1 MATIAMDVPDRQVS
15 IGRVLGRAFGTIGG
29 NPATTIGI
37 AFLFGALP
45 QTLVRLILIPLR
57 ANATGQANVLAGL
70 AITFGS
76 ALLALAFYAIVQG
89 SLVRATVDHDEGRR
103 AGLGESMMAG
113 LSVAVPLIL
122 MAIISGIAMMFGM
135 VLLVVPGIILYLMWS
150 VASSALVDERLGV
163 FGALARSR
171 SLTKGYRWY
180 ILGFVL
186 LLFVVTAIV
195 SSIGSVLVVAG
206 TSFSVQSITAAQQSQ
221 SVTATIGLLVI
232 GTFISVL
239 SGVCHA
245 SLFVELRNAKDGP
258 SEQAL
263 SKVFS

>member
-1 MATIAMDVPDRQVS
+1 MATIAMNVPDRQVS

-113 LSVAVPLIL
+113 LSVVVPLIL

-171 SLTKGYRWY
+171 SLTKGYRWS

-195 SSIGSVLVVAG
+195 SSIGSVLVVG

>member
-1 MATIAMDVPDRQVS
+1 MATIAMNVPDRQVS

-171 SLTKGYRWY
+171 FLTKGYRWR

-195 SSIGSVLVVAG
+195 SSIGSVLVVG

>member
-1 MATIAMDVPDRQVS
+1 MATIAMNVPDRQVS

-45 QTLVRLILIPLR
+45 QTLVKLIAAPLR
-57 ANATGQANVLAGL
+57 ASAVGQANVLAGSVL
-70 AITFGS
+70 TIGS
-76 ALLALAFYAIVQG
+76 ALLSLAFYAIVQG
-89 SLVRATVDHDEGRR
+89 SLVRATVDHDEGRK

-113 LSVAVPLIL
+113 LRVAIPLIL
-122 MAIISGIAMMFGM
+122 MALLSGIGIMLGM
-135 VLLVVPGIILYLMWS
+135 VLIVVPGIILYLMWL

-171 SLTKGYRWY
+171 YLTKGYRWQ
-180 ILGFVL
+180 ILGLVL
-186 LLFVVTAIV
+186 LIGVVTLIV
-195 SSIGSVLVVAG
+195 SIVATMLLVAG
-206 TSFSVQSITAAQQSQ
+206 SSFSVLSLAAAQQDRSPI
-221 SVTATIGLLVI
+221 TILGLLVVS
-232 GTFISVL
+232 TFISVL
-239 SGVCHA
+239 AGVCHA

-263 SKVFS
+263 SEVFR

>member
-1 MATIAMDVPDRQVS
+1 MATIAMNVPDRQVS

-113 LSVAVPLIL
+113 LSVVVPLIL

-171 SLTKGYRWY
+171 FLTKGYRWR

-195 SSIGSVLVVAG
+195 SSIGSVLVVG